1 MLRGI
6 AVASCALGVVFAC
19 VASNPST
26 LTLLST
32 PQLVGIVV
40 LTVGP
45 ALTMW
50 AIRLDRRV
58 AAQPIAPQTGTE
70 IIEIDVRVTHH
81 EAHDRTKR
89 VYTRVEEA
97 QTPTR
102 VHEPAA

>member
-6 AVASCALGVVFAC
+6 AVASCALGVVLVC
-19 VASNPST
+19 IASNPTT

-32 PQLVGIVV
+32 PQLLGIVV

-50 AIRLDRRV
+50 AIRFDRRV
-58 AAQPIAPQTGTE
+58 AAQPVAPQTGTE
-70 IIEIDVRVTHH
+70 IVEIDVRVTHH

-89 VYTRVEEA
+89 VYARVEES
-97 QTPTR
+97 QSPSR

>member
-6 AVASCALGVVFAC
+6 AVASCALGVVLVC
-19 VASNPST
+19 IASNPTT

-32 PQLVGIVV
+32 PQLLGIVV

-50 AIRLDRRV
+50 AIRFDRRV
-58 AAQPIAPQTGTE
+58 AAQPVAPQTGTE
-70 IIEIDVRVTHH
+70 IIEIDVRITHH

-97 QTPTR
+97 QTPAR